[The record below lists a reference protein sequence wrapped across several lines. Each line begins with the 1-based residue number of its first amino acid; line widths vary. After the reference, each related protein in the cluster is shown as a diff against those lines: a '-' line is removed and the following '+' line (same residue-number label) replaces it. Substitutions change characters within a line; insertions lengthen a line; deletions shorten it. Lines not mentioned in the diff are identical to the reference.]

1 MNRRKI
7 LIADD
12 DYDITA
18 AMLSMLQS
26 RGHDV
31 VTAETGEEAVVKFSE
46 FRPDIILLDM
56 MMENFNSGI
65 TACKKIRE
73 TDKDVKIYLIS
84 AVGNETTDLHEAL
97 EMGFNG
103 VMSKPVTP
111 KDLLDIIS

>member
-1 MNRRKI
+1 MNKRKI

-18 AMLSMLQS
+18 TMLTILQS
-26 RGHDV
+26 MGHDV
-31 VTAETGEEAVVKFSE
+31 VTAETGEDAVEKFSE
-46 FRPDIILLDM
+46 FRPDIVFLDM
-56 MMENFNSGI
+56 MMERFNSGI

-84 AVGNETTDLHEAL
+84 AVGNETADLHEAL

-103 VMSKPVTP
+103 VMSKPVDP
-111 KDLLDIIS
+111 KDLLDMIS